1 MVLDVW
7 KDLKRK
13 KFASVYLLFGTEAFI
28 INETK
33 QLLVQHALTE
43 EEMDFNFSQF
53 DLEETPVE
61 IALEDAET
69 LPFMGGK
76 RLVFMQN
83 PFFLTSEKPK
93 HKVEHNVKKLEQY
106 LEDPA
111 PYSIVVLTAPYEK
124 LDERKKITKE
134 LKRKAVTVEA
144 KKLSD
149 NELKIWIRERAAASE
164 VQIDENAI
172 DLLLDLAGTNLMIL
186 TNEIDKMA
194 LYVDEEKRIDAA
206 TVEKLVA
213 KSLEQNVFTLVD
225 KVLQKNVEEAV
236 SIFHELL
243 RQNEEPIKILGVMAS
258 QVRLMYQVKEM
269 AKQGYS
275 QQKIAGAL
283 RIHPY
288 RVKLAHE
295 KTGRFNERELLSLM
309 NGMAEADYRMK
320 TGQADKAL
328 TLELLIL
335 RMNSGNRS

>member
-7 KDLKRK
+7 KDLRRK
-13 KFASVYLLFGTEAFI
+13 KFAPVYLLYGTETFL

-33 QLLVQHALTE
+33 QLLMQNALTE
-43 EEMDFNFSQF
+43 EEADFNFSQY

-61 IALEDAET
+61 TVLEDVET
-69 LPFMGGK
+69 LPFMGER

-83 PFFLTSEKPK
+83 PFFLTAEKSRQ
-93 HKVEHNVKKLEQY
+93 KVEHDVKKLEHY
-106 LEDPA
+106 ISDPA
-111 PYSIVVLTAPYEK
+111 PYSILVLTAPYEK

-144 KKLSD
+144 KKLGEH
-149 NELKIWIRERAAASE
+149 ELKIWIRERAAAST

-236 SIFHELL
+236 GIFHELL

-288 RVKLAHE
+288 RVKLALE
-295 KTGRFNERELLSLM
+295 KTGKFHEAELLRIINEL
-309 NGMAEADYRMK
+309 ADADYKIK

-328 TLELLIL
+328 TLELLLLKIE
-335 RMNSGNRS
+335 R

>member
-1 MVLDVW
+1 MDIW
-7 KDLKRK
+7 KDLIKK
-13 KFASVYLLFGTEAFI
+13 KFAPVYLLYGTEAFLI
-28 INETK
+28 KETK
-33 QLLVQHALTE
+33 QLLLEHALTE
-43 EEMDFNFSQF
+43 DEIDFNFSQF

-61 IALEDAET
+61 IAFEDVET
-69 LPFMGGK
+69 LPFMGER

-83 PFFLTSEKPK
+83 PFFLTAEKPK
-93 HKVEHNVKKLEQY
+93 QKVEHNVKKLEQY
-106 LEDPA
+106 LADPA

-134 LKRKAVTVEA
+134 LKRKAVTIEA
-144 KKLSD
+144 KKL
-149 NELKIWIRERAAASE
+149 NEKELKIWIRERAAASL

-172 DLLLDLAGTNLMIL
+172 DLLLELAGTNLMML

-194 LYVDEEKRIDAA
+194 LYVEEAKRIDAA

-225 KVLQKNVEEAV
+225 KVLQKNVEAA
-236 SIFHELL
+236 IGLFHELL

-269 AKQGYS
+269 AKLGYS

-288 RVKLAHE
+288 RVKLALE
-295 KTGRFNERELLSLM
+295 KTGRFNEKELLSLM
-309 NGMAEADYRMK
+309 NEMAEADYKMK
-320 TGQADKAL
+320 TGQVDKAL
-328 TLELLIL
+328 ALELLIL
-335 RMNSGNRS
+335 RIRSDNRS